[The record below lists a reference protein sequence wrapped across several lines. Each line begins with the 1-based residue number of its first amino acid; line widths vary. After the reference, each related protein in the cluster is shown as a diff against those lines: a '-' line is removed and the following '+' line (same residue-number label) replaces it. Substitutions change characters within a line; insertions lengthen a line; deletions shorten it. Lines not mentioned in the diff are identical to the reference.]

1 MFKTENI
8 DELLQ
13 SMRLLSSEEINKLNI
28 NWVNLSQ
35 RAIKH
40 CLENLLSIN
49 KTDEVMRSSFI
60 TFTYYYYI
68 II

>member
-1 MFKTENI
+1 MFKTDNI

-13 SMRLLSSEEINKLNI
+13 SMRLLSPEEINKLNI
-28 NWVNLSQ
+28 NWINLSQ

-40 CLENLLSIN
+40 CIENLLSLN
-49 KTDEVMRSSFI
+49 KTYEVMRSSFI